1 MTTTTVVT
9 IEAIIERARLDVAIA
24 QAAARRAQRRRVDA
38 KHATTWARSLEA
50 MQAVYEATH
59 AAHAATTRIRREQ
72 FTVAANDEALTRTGT
87 PEALARA
94 AADASI
100 VVTASDGSAARVVVD
115 LDYLY
120 YTACEAVAR
129 CEVQLNMARAYCV
142 ARWRRIPPV

>member
-1 MTTTTVVT
+1 MTATIVT
-9 IEAIIERARLDVAIA
+9 IEAIIERARLDVSIA

-38 KHATTWARSLEA
+38 RHATTWARSLEA

-59 AAHAATTRIRREQ
+59 AAHAATARIRRER
-72 FTVAANDEALTRTGT
+72 FTVAANDEAFMRAGT

-94 AADASI
+94 AADATMI
-100 VVTASDGSAARVVVD
+100 VTATDGSAARSVVD